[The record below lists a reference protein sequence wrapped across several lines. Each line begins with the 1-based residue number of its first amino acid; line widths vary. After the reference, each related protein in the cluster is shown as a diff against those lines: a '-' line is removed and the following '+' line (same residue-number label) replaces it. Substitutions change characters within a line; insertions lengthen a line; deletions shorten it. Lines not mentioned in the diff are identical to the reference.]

1 MLIELSWF
9 NKVGL
14 WWLQL
19 SSDGITNQQIS
30 LGTTPAT
37 FLPTKLF
44 CIYLLVAFLSC
55 IITSIHDSTI
65 MWVLHFILPIST
77 IQLLLSLHRL
87 GRFSPSPVNHTHIYF
102 CCFNRHFCWVN
113 LHQTL
118 FFLVE
123 SPWVLT
129 SHDRFFAIIFR
140 LIMNII
146 SLDWRYRNYL
156 DLMSQLCGSDI
167 LAYDYC
173 GYGFSTGRPSE
184 ENCYESIEARGGPG
198 GGKDGGIIELDIWPV
213 TWGYTQIYIYI

>member
-1 MLIELSWF
+1 MGLQTNKYHWAPPLRRSSQQNYFVSICWWHFFLALYLNSWL
-9 NKVGL
+9 NHHV
-14 WWLQL
+14 
-19 SSDGITNQQIS
+19 
-30 LGTTPAT
+30 
-37 FLPTKLF
+37 
-44 CIYLLVAFLSC
+44 
-55 IITSIHDSTI
+55 
-65 MWVLHFILPIST
+65 VLHFILPIST

-123 SPWVLT
+123 SPRVLT

-213 TWGYTQIYIYI
+213 TWGYTQIYI